1 MRAELFLDTNV
12 LVYAFDRESP
22 EKQKRAR
29 GILAGS
35 GDGEWII
42 SWQVIQ
48 EFTSVAL
55 HRFAEPMRT
64 DELGHLLRILLW
76 PACEVLPSEGL
87 YRQALSL
94 QVETQYRYYDCLI
107 LAAAIASGAKSL
119 YSEDLQH
126 GRSVGGVK
134 IINPF
139 QP

>member
-1 MRAELFLDTNV
+1 MSANLFLDTNV
-12 LVYAFDRESP
+12 LVYAFDKKSV

-29 GILAGS
+29 DILANC
-35 GDGEWII
+35 GDGAWVI

-64 DELGHLLRILLW
+64 DELSQLLRILLW
-76 PACEVLPSEGL
+76 PACEVLPSEAL
-87 YRQALSL
+87 HQQALSL
-94 QVETQYRYYDCLI
+94 HLATQYRYYDCLI
-107 LAAAIASGAKSL
+107 LAAAIASGATTL

-126 GRSVGGVK
+126 GRIVGGVD

-139 QP
+139 LP